1 MKTTKKQKTTA
12 PTAQQ
17 QLEQELSKLGM
28 TIEEAQA
35 WLKGGC
41 RGCSKSSC
49 TVKPAETDFPGIN
62 EACNV
67 VFHPGTTTDT
77 TAVLVDGISMQGVT
91 KAVLEYD
98 TELGVPILKLEIVGI
113 ELPY

>member
-1 MKTTKKQKTTA
+1 MKTTKKQKV
-12 PTAQQ
+12 TAQQ

-28 TIEEAQA
+28 TFEEAQA

-41 RGCSKSSC
+41 RGCNKASC
-49 TVKPAETDFPGIN
+49 EAKPAESDFFTIN

-77 TAVLVDGISMQGVT
+77 TAVLVDGIPMQGVT